1 MLFID
6 KYYGAKLIILFL
18 FSYLC
23 TQKTKTTSKIEADSD
38 EIMSHHPLELFH
50 FCPKCG
56 SSDFEIHNALS
67 KHCSNCGFTYYQN
80 PRAST
85 AAFIINGRGELL
97 VARRGK
103 EPAKGT
109 LDLPGGFVDNEENA
123 EQGMVREILEETGLH
138 ISADSVEYLFS
149 IPNIYHYS
157 GMDIHTL
164 DLFFLCHVEGDD
176 VAVEAADDAEGL
188 AWVPL
193 RDVYVERFGL
203 RSIRQAVHRF
213 LVEKR

>member
-1 MLFID
+1 MN
-6 KYYGAKLIILFL
+6 
-18 FSYLC
+18 
-23 TQKTKTTSKIEADSD
+23 
-38 EIMSHHPLELFH
+38 HPLEVFH

-56 SSDFEIHNALS
+56 SSEFEIHNTLS
-67 KHCSNCGFTYYQN
+67 RHCTNCGFTYYQN

-85 AAFIINGRGELL
+85 AAFIINSKGELL

-109 LDLPGGFVDNEENA
+109 LDLPGGFVDNEETA
-123 EQGMVREILEETGLH
+123 EEGMVREILEETGLK
-138 ISADSVEYLFS
+138 IGVDKIDYLFS

-164 DLFFLCHVEGDD
+164 DLFFRCEVDEESAI
-176 VAVEAADDAEGL
+176 VKAADDAAEL

-193 RDVYVERFGL
+193 REVYVERFGL